1 MALLLCAVAASTAPQ
16 IHLVPRPLVS
26 TSPQLLR
33 LRGGGKQEAA
43 MPPPSGSAVL
53 QARLLVLLSGVIYG
67 TYPVILRA
75 LKVVG
80 GAPLPAVFVTCVRY
94 LYLTLFAFTLKGFR
108 MWQARMKPPEPTK
121 KKPPP
126 QSSLASSG
134 PKMWWSACELALLTA
149 VSSVISIWGVSR
161 VSAVTSEILGSTLH
175 VFVPLLTLGL
185 VGGSSFGM
193 NTWLGCLLA
202 FVAAVISCLADNT
215 DAVASGGGGGG
226 GKDYAGQF
234 AVVLGTFVFGW
245 NRVRTQVLLRGLEAE
260 ALNTARMMLMGLFS
274 ICFIVI
280 DVIFN
285 ENGSRQTLTKLHEVV
300 PAQWGLLC
308 LSVFLS
314 AFVASTLQFRALRVI
329 SAANAQPFMALQPLF
344 AAGWSK
350 LCLSEPISNGALVGG
365 TLMIGATLLA
375 CTDKT
380 DSTESGKEKKP

>member
-1 MALLLCAVAASTAPQ
+1 
-16 IHLVPRPLVS
+16 
-26 TSPQLLR
+26 
-33 LRGGGKQEAA
+33 
-43 MPPPSGSAVL
+43 
-53 QARLLVLLSGVIYG
+53 
-67 TYPVILRA
+67 
-75 LKVVG
+75 
-80 GAPLPAVFVTCVRY
+80 
-94 LYLTLFAFTLKGFR
+94 
-108 MWQARMKPPEPTK
+108 
-121 KKPPP
+121 
-126 QSSLASSG
+126 
-134 PKMWWSACELALLTA
+134 MWWAACELALLTA

-280 DVIFN
+280 DVVFN
-285 ENGSRQTLTKLHEVV
+285 ENGSRQTLTKLQGRAGSMGSPLPLGLPVGVRRVDAAVQGAPRHLRRQCAAVYGAPAALCRRVV
-300 PAQWGLLC
+300 EA
-308 LSVFLS
+308 V
-314 AFVASTLQFRALRVI
+314 
-329 SAANAQPFMALQPLF
+329 
-344 AAGWSK
+344 
-350 LCLSEPISNGALVGG
+350 LVGADLEWRVG
-365 TLMIGATLLA
+365 WRDADDWRDA
-375 CTDKT
+375 ARVHR
-380 DSTESGKEKKP
+380 